1 MDSDKGEIDRRDKAM
16 KSHLRSDCVGGGGNP
31 PRLVHASNE
40 IQTLI

>member
-16 KSHLRSDCVGGGGNP
+16 KSHLRSNSVGGGGDT
-31 PRLVHASNE
+31 PRLVHASTQ